1 MKFNIKK
8 LFTIFLTLS
17 ITITIFNTFITNAL
31 DNNNEVYIKQL
42 ELKNKLFIDAIDN
55 FGATSPQEAVILY
68 CEGVKSRSGPL
79 QYSVMCDKLKKS
91 FKSNMDYNKN
101 YAWVTGVSSPSVSD
115 YKVIDIKKIDSKTY
129 VFKVKFSL
137 EYALKPIGYTYTS
150 LKVEKFDNKWCITN
164 IKESYY

>member
-8 LFTIFLTLS
+8 FITISLTLN
-17 ITITIFNTFITNAL
+17 IIITIFNPFIINAL
-31 DNNNEVYIKQL
+31 DNNEVYIKQL

-79 QYSVMCDKLKKS
+79 QYSVMCDELKKS
-91 FKSNMDYNKN
+91 FKSNMDSNKN

-115 YKVIDIKKIDSKTY
+115 YKVINIKKIDSKTY
-129 VFKVKFSL
+129 IFKVKFSL

-164 IKESYY
+164 IKESNY

>member
-8 LFTIFLTLS
+8 FITIFLTLN
-17 ITITIFNTFITNAL
+17 ITITIFNPFITNAL
-31 DNNNEVYIKQL
+31 DNNEVYIKQL

-79 QYSVMCDKLKKS
+79 QYSVMCDELKKS

-115 YKVIDIKKIDSKTY
+115 YKLIDIKKIDSKTY

-164 IKESYY
+164 IKNSNY

>member
-8 LFTIFLTLS
+8 FITIFLTLN
-17 ITITIFNTFITNAL
+17 ITIIIFNPFITNAL
-31 DNNNEVYIKQL
+31 DNNEVYIKQL

-55 FGATSPQEAVILY
+55 LGATSPQEAVILY

-79 QYSVMCDKLKKS
+79 QYSVMCDELKKS
-91 FKSNMDYNKN
+91 FKANMDYNKN

-115 YKVIDIKKIDSKTY
+115 YKVINMKKVDSKTY
-129 VFKVKFSL
+129 IFKIKFSL

-164 IKESYY
+164 IK

>member
-1 MKFNIKK
+1 MKFNIKT

-42 ELKNKLFIDAIDN
+42 ELKNKLFINAIDN

-115 YKVIDIKKIDSKTY
+115 YKVIDIKRIDSKTY

-137 EYALKPIGYTYTS
+137 EYALKPIGYTS

-164 IKESYY
+164 IKDSNY

>member
-1 MKFNIKK
+1 LKFNIKK

-17 ITITIFNTFITNAL
+17 ISITIFNPFIVNAF
-31 DNNNEVYIKQL
+31 DNNEVYIKQL

-79 QYSVMCDKLKKS
+79 QYSVMCDELKKS
-91 FKSNMDYNKN
+91 FKTNMDFNKN

-115 YKVIDIKKIDSKTY
+115 YKVINMKKVDSKTY
-129 VFKVKFSL
+129 IFNVKFSL
-137 EYALKPIGYTYTS
+137 EYALKPIGETYTS
-150 LKVEKFDNKWCITN
+150 LKVEKINNKWCITN
-164 IKESYY
+164 IKEYNY

>member
-8 LFTIFLTLS
+8 LFTIFLTLT

-31 DNNNEVYIKQL
+31 DNNEVYIKQL

-79 QYSVMCDKLKKS
+79 QYSVMCDELKKS
-91 FKSNMDYNKN
+91 FKTTMDYNKN
-101 YAWVTGVSSPSVSD
+101 YAWVTGVSSPSVSE
-115 YKVIDIKKIDSKTY
+115 YKVINIKKIDSKTY

-137 EYALKPIGYTYTS
+137 EYALKPIGYTYTL

-164 IKESYY
+164 IKESNY

>member
-8 LFTIFLTLS
+8 LFTIFLTLT

-164 IKESYY
+164 IKESNY